1 VAVLQ
6 VEFKVAVSILVAE
19 KQTDGQPDI
28 TTIQG
33 ALSNFNVFNAATE
46 KERAE

>member
-1 VAVLQ
+1 MS
-6 VEFKVAVSILVAE
+6 VSSLVAE
-19 KQTDGQPDI
+19 KQTDGQTDI

-33 ALSNFNVFNAATE
+33 APSNFKVLNAATE